1 MIVMFS
7 LKKYTPECK
16 EYLDTVG
23 DYIQQ
28 CGGEF
33 HIARHE
39 IEFTIEER
47 FKDFVLLQ
55 FPFLKEIPLCY

>member
-1 MIVMFS
+1 MIVMYA
-7 LKKYTPECK
+7 LKKYTPEYK
-16 EYLDTVG
+16 QYLDDIG
-23 DYIQQ
+23 YYIQK

-39 IEFTIEER
+39 VEFTFED
-47 FKDFVLLQ
+47 KYTDFLLLQ

>member
-7 LKKYTPECK
+7 LKKYTAEFK
-16 EYLDTVG
+16 EYLDDVG
-23 DYIQQ
+23 FYVQK

-33 HIARHE
+33 HIGRHE
-39 IEFTIEER
+39 VEFTFEEIH
-47 FKDFVLLQ
+47 KDFVLMK

>member
-1 MIVMFS
+1 MIVMYS
-7 LKKYTPECK
+7 LKKYTPEYK
-16 EYLDTVG
+16 EYLDKVG
-23 DYIQQ
+23 NYVQQ

-39 IEFTIEER
+39 VEFTFEAKHR
-47 FKDFVLLQ
+47 DFVLLQ